1 VACIRL
7 LFALAFFTDVLSMF
21 SSACRMQAQF
31 VSRTVAM
38 NMHSPSIEMLPIG
51 ALRPYSGNART
62 HSRRQIRQ
70 IADSIRRF
78 GLRTTV
84 LPSLQE
90 RIEEISAD
98 ADLDEE
104 PDNHFKKLLDVL
116 ERVEALGVDSG
127 AATLIEDARDQVR
140 RSVDEIEERKRECNE
155 GMESETDWT
164 HIVTQKKEDATVAA
178 VPPTNRS
185 IFDDVDK

>member
-1 VACIRL
+1 MSTALLSPLRL
-7 LFALAFFTDVLSMF
+7 
-21 SSACRMQAQF
+21 
-31 VSRTVAM
+31 
-38 NMHSPSIEMLPIG
+38 IG
-51 ALRPYSGNART
+51 LGMA
-62 HSRRQIRQ
+62 
-70 IADSIRRF
+70 
-78 GLRTTV
+78 LRTTV

-104 PDNHFKKLLDVL
+104 PDSHFKKLLDVL

-140 RSVDEIEERKRECNE
+140 RSVDEIEERKRERDE

-164 HIVTQKKEDATVAA
+164 HIVTQKKEDATVSA